1 MAWQQLAEL
10 WRRAGFFRRRKQ
22 LDAEMEEELRFHAA
36 MTADAYREQGSGVQE
51 AHFAAMRRLGNP
63 TELTERSREMW
74 GWGWL
79 EAFAQDTRYAFRVL
93 RKSQSFTLIAVLSLA
108 LGIGANMVVFSV
120 LNALVLKALPIA
132 DAARVYFV
140 NNSGGPAQSFPNY
153 RDIRDR
159 NAVFESLFAYR
170 IAMMSLGIQPALGRF
185 FTPAEDIQPNASPYA
200 VIGYACWQNRFGGD
214 PQIAGKDIRIDG
226 HPYTVLGVAPR
237 AFHGTEIFYWSEIW
251 VPMTMQPQI
260 EGHSWLNERDS
271 HNSWVAGRL
280 KPDVTVRQ
288 AEANLG
294 LIAAQLAREYTS
306 NEGMRL
312 TLGAPGMM
320 GSAGREPTGAFTG
333 GVMLLAA
340 LVLLAACANLAS
352 LLAARMA
359 DRGRD
364 LAIRVSIGAGG
375 SRIVRQLLTE
385 SLWIAMLGG
394 AAGSAFAVLLL
405 RLISQRP

>member
-93 RKSQSFTLIAVLSLA
+93 RKSPSFTLIAVLSLA

>member
-1 MAWQQLAEL
+1 M
-10 WRRAGFFRRRKQ
+10 
-22 LDAEMEEELRFHAA
+22 
-36 MTADAYREQGSGVQE
+36 
-51 AHFAAMRRLGNP
+51 
-63 TELTERSREMW
+63 
-74 GWGWL
+74 
-79 EAFAQDTRYAFRVL
+79 
-93 RKSQSFTLIAVLSLA
+93 
-108 LGIGANMVVFSV
+108 
-120 LNALVLKALPIA
+120 
-132 DAARVYFV
+132 
-140 NNSGGPAQSFPNY
+140 
-153 RDIRDR
+153 
-159 NAVFESLFAYR
+159 
-170 IAMMSLGIQPALGRF
+170 
-185 FTPAEDIQPNASPYA
+185 
-200 VIGYACWQNRFGGD
+200 
-214 PQIAGKDIRIDG
+214 
-226 HPYTVLGVAPR
+226 LGVAPR